1 MDSFATE
8 QSNQQINSEST
19 EEDKEFADM
28 TLSDFIEK
36 KMLPRALQCDIKM
49 DEFFDYTLKE
59 VKIVIRAFMEKQQDD
74 LRLQSQMDY
83 LQCNTLAGMI
93 GCMFSKDAKV
103 PRYEDVYSFLYD
115 ATELNEIQEKKEEAK
130 REAEMKR
137 IQASML
143 AMAHSFNAKFEKKS
157 DKPTGEVGD

>member
-59 VKIVIRAFMEKQQDD
+59 VKIVIKAFMEKQQDD

-93 GCMFSKDAKV
+93 GCMFSKDAKM
-103 PRYEDVYSFLYD
+103 PKYEEVYSFLYD

-130 REAEMKR
+130 QEAELKRMK
-137 IQASML
+137 ASLL
-143 AMAHSFNAKFEKKS
+143 ALAHSHNAKFENKS